1 MFLPHP
7 GSPESHAPLLLGEER
22 VGQELGASA
31 VFGVPLPCLGFSCSR
46 VPQLW
51 MGWGVRVVSPSVNE
65 GMRLQFPLL
74 LLPGS
79 CVCGLHCGRGM
90 GVMSIA
96 SPDAT
101 GFSGVAGLATVAEGQ
116 GS

>member
-7 GSPESHAPLLLGEER
+7 GSPESHAPLQLGEGR
-22 VGQELGASA
+22 VGQELGLW
-31 VFGVPLPCLGFSCSR
+31 VPLPCLGFSCSR

-51 MGWGVRVVSPSVNE
+51 MGWGVRVVSASVNE

-90 GVMSIA
+90 GVVSIA
-96 SPDAT
+96 SPDAI